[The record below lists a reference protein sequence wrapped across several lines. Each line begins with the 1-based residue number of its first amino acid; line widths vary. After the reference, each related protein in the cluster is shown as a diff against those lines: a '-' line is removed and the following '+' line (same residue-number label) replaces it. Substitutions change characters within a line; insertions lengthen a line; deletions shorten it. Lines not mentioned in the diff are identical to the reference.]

1 MQNELK
7 ILGHRSSPWHG
18 HCKKSLNVTY
28 ILAEFQYVAQNIAG
42 VIEKEKDSP
51 RKIKLYPTLMLGLC
65 ILLSFFDM
73 AVAISFELGEFSF
86 MWTGHDQRACHS
98 PWMEPVFRAT
108 DSHNH
113 TNPHKPPS
121 AWALCCQGHRL
132 PQKKKKTIWRGRGVL
147 RPLVSERIWKAGSL
161 FSLIFIW
168 QRPSRRRD
176 VTTKTG
182 LPGRLCG
189 IKLIYACIQGR

>member
-7 ILGHRSSPWHG
+7 ILGHRPSPWHG

-28 ILAEFQYVAQNIAG
+28 ILAEVQYVAQNIAG

-65 ILLSFFDM
+65 IVLSFFDM

-132 PQKKKKTIWRGRGVL
+132 PQKKKNNLEG
-147 RPLVSERIWKAGSL
+147 
-161 FSLIFIW
+161 
-168 QRPSRRRD
+168 
-176 VTTKTG
+176 
-182 LPGRLCG
+182 PGRAATIGVRTDMKGRFFVLSD
-189 IKLIYACIQGR
+189 IYLAEAEQEKRCDHKDRSPRSTVWY